1 MPAPNA
7 SIRPSSSQP
16 DPNALID
23 QKFGQY
29 KDSVDTLSETQKFAN
44 MALPRAPDPQPFGNK
59 RAASGSR

>member
-7 SIRPSSSQP
+7 SIRGTASQP
-16 DPNALID
+16 DPNVAID

-29 KDSVDTLSETQKFAN
+29 RDPAMGLSETQKFAN
-44 MALPRAPDPQPFGNK
+44 MALPQGPDPQPFGNK